1 MEYGPD
7 PPEWANRNRI
17 NMALFSQEF
26 GIDLGTYYTMIAEE
40 GVLLEREPTVVAIAI
55 DEQKIVELGQ
65 AAKEMFGR
73 VPDSLEIAHPLQHG
87 VIADYEI
94 TQKLLEHMIKKVTGP
109 IRLFHPRIIVSVP
122 YGVTS
127 VESRA
132 VQEAV
137 LEAGAREVF
146 LIEQPL
152 AAAIG
157 IDLPINTPTG
167 NMILNLG
174 GGATQAAVLAMFG
187 IVSAA
192 TLRKGGVDLDEAI
205 ATYVRRKYGL
215 IIAQPTAERIK
226 LEIGAAVPMNEKA
239 GIEVQGQDQVTG
251 LPQPLT
257 LTTGEIVEALK
268 DPLKEIVE
276 TARKVLE
283 KTPPELVSDIIDRG
297 IALSGGSALLPGM
310 EKLLTK
316 ELGVPTYLVDNPTT
330 CVVEGAS
337 RAFAPGIF
345 PKIRRNLIS

>member
-1 MEYGPD
+1 
-7 PPEWANRNRI
+7 
-17 NMALFSQEF
+17 MALFSQEF

-55 DEQKIVELGQ
+55 EEQKIVELGQ
-65 AAKEMFGR
+65 SAKEMFGR

-94 TQKLLEHMIKKVTGP
+94 TQKLLEYMIKEVTGP
-109 IRLFHPRIIVSVP
+109 IRLFHPRIMVSVP

-174 GGATQAAVLAMFG
+174 AGASQAAVLAMFG

-192 TLRKGGVDLDEAI
+192 TLRKGGIDLDEAI

-215 IIAQPTAERIK
+215 LIAQPTAERIK

-257 LTTGEIVEALK
+257 LTTGEIVEALQ
-268 DPLKEIVE
+268 DSLKEIVE

-297 IALSGGSALLPGM
+297 IALSGGTALLPGM

-345 PKIRRNLIS
+345 PKIRRNLIA

>member
-1 MEYGPD
+1 
-7 PPEWANRNRI
+7 
-17 NMALFSQEF
+17 MALFSQEF

-55 DEQKIVELGQ
+55 EEQKIVELGQ

-94 TQKLLEHMIKKVTGP
+94 TQKLLEYLIKEVTGP
-109 IRLFHPRIIVSVP
+109 IRLFHPRIMVSVP
-122 YGVTS
+122 FGVTS

-192 TLRKGGVDLDEAI
+192 TLRKGGADLDEAI
-205 ATYVRRKYGL
+205 STYVRRKYGL

-251 LPQPLT
+251 LPQALT
-257 LTTGEIVEALK
+257 LTTGEIVEALR

-297 IALSGGSALLPGM
+297 IALCGGSALLPGM

-345 PKIRRNLIS
+345 PKIRKNLIT

>member
-1 MEYGPD
+1 
-7 PPEWANRNRI
+7 
-17 NMALFSQEF
+17 MALFSQDF

-40 GVLLEREPTVVAIAI
+40 GVLLDRAPTVAAIAI
-55 DEQKIVELGQ
+55 DEQKIVEFGQ
-65 AAKEMFGR
+65 AAKDMYGR
-73 VPDSLEIAHPLQHG
+73 VPDSLEIAHPLRHG
-87 VIADYEI
+87 VIADFEV
-94 TQKLLEHMIKKVTGP
+94 TMKLLERMIKKVAGP
-109 IRLFHPRIIVSVP
+109 IRLFHPRIMVTVP

-137 LEAGAREVF
+137 LEAGAREVY
-146 LIEQPL
+146 LIPQPL

-167 NMILNLG
+167 NMIITMG
-174 GGATQAAVLAMFG
+174 GGATQAAVLAMYG
-187 IVSAA
+187 LVSAG
-192 TLRKGGVDLDEAI
+192 TLRKGGADLDEAI

-215 IIAQPTAERIK
+215 VIAQPTAERIK
-226 LEIGAAVPMNEKA
+226 LEIGAAVPMDNKA

-257 LTTGEIVEALK
+257 LTSDEVVEALQP
-268 DPLKEIVE
+268 PLKEIVE
-276 TARKVLE
+276 MTRKVLE

-310 EKLLTK
+310 EKFLTK

-345 PKIRRNLIS
+345 PKIRRSLIT

>member
-1 MEYGPD
+1 
-7 PPEWANRNRI
+7 
-17 NMALFSQEF
+17 MALFSQDF

-55 DEQKIVELGQ
+55 EEQKIVEIGQ
-65 AAKEMFGR
+65 SAKEMFGR

-94 TQKLLEHMIKKVTGP
+94 TQKLLEYMIREVTGP
-109 IRLFHPRIIVSVP
+109 IRLFHPRIMVSVP

-174 GGATQAAVLAMFG
+174 AGASQAAVLAMFG

-192 TLRKGGVDLDEAI
+192 TLRKGGFDLDEAI
-205 ATYVRRKYGL
+205 AIYVRRKYGL

-226 LEIGAAVPMNEKA
+226 LEIGAAVSMNEKA

-251 LPQPLT
+251 LPQPVT
-257 LTTGEIVEALK
+257 LTTGEIVEALQ

-297 IALSGGSALLPGM
+297 IALSGGTALLPGM

-345 PKIRRNLIS
+345 PKIRRNLIT

>member
-1 MEYGPD
+1 
-7 PPEWANRNRI
+7 
-17 NMALFSQEF
+17 MAFLSQDF

-40 GVLLEREPTVVAIAI
+40 GVLLERWPTVAAIAI
-55 DEQKIVELGQ
+55 DEQKIVEFGQ
-65 AAKEMFGR
+65 AAKDMYGR
-73 VPDSLEIAHPLQHG
+73 VPDTLEIAHPLKHG
-87 VIADYEI
+87 VIAEYEV
-94 TQKLLEHMIKKVTGP
+94 TMLLLERLIKKVTGAV
-109 IRLFHPRIIVSVP
+109 RLVRPRVMVTVP

-146 LIEQPL
+146 LIPQPL

-167 NMILNLG
+167 NMILNMG
-174 GGATQAAVLAMFG
+174 GGATQAAVLAMYG
-187 IVSAA
+187 IVSAG
-192 TLRKGGVDLDEAI
+192 TLRKGGADLDDAI

-226 LEIGAAVPMNEKA
+226 LEIGSAVPVEENN

-257 LTTGEIVEALK
+257 LNTGEIVEALRA
-268 DPLKEIVE
+268 PLKEIIE

-297 IALSGGSALLPGM
+297 IALSGGSALLPGI

-345 PKIRRNLIS
+345 PKIRRSLIA

>member
-1 MEYGPD
+1 
-7 PPEWANRNRI
+7 
-17 NMALFSQEF
+17 MALFSQEF

-55 DEQKIVELGQ
+55 DEQKIVEIGQ
-65 AAKEMFGR
+65 SAKEMFGR

-94 TQKLLEHMIKKVTGP
+94 TQKLLEYLIKEVTGP
-109 IRLFHPRIIVSVP
+109 IRLFHPRIMVSVP

-157 IDLPINTPTG
+157 IDLPINTRSG

-297 IALSGGSALLPGM
+297 IALSGGTALLPGM

>member
-1 MEYGPD
+1 
-7 PPEWANRNRI
+7 
-17 NMALFSQEF
+17 MALFSQDF

-40 GVLLEREPTVVAIAI
+40 GILLGREPTVVAIAI
-55 DEQKIVELGQ
+55 EEQKIVELGQ
-65 AAKEMFGR
+65 SAKEMFGR
-73 VPDSLEIAHPLQHG
+73 VPDTLEIAHPLQHG

-94 TQKLLEHMIKKVTGP
+94 TQKLLEYMIREVTGP
-109 IRLFHPRIIVSVP
+109 IRLFHPRIMVTVP

-152 AAAIG
+152 AGAIG

-174 GGATQAAVLAMFG
+174 GGASQAAVLAMYG

-226 LEIGAAVPMNEKA
+226 LEIGAAIPLDEKS

-257 LTTGEIVEALK
+257 LTTGEIVEALQA
-268 DPLKEIVE
+268 PLKEIVE

-297 IALSGGSALLPGM
+297 IALCGGTALLPGM
-310 EKLLTK
+310 EKYLTK

-337 RAFAPGIF
+337 KAFAPGLF

>member
-1 MEYGPD
+1 
-7 PPEWANRNRI
+7 
-17 NMALFSQEF
+17 MAFLSQDF

-40 GVLLEREPTVVAIAI
+40 GVLLERWPTVAAIAI
-55 DEQKIVELGQ
+55 DEQKIVEFGQ
-65 AAKEMFGR
+65 AAKDMYGR
-73 VPDSLEIAHPLQHG
+73 VPDTLEIAHPLKHG
-87 VIADYEI
+87 VIAEFEV
-94 TQKLLEHMIKKVTGP
+94 TMLLLDRLIKKVTGP
-109 IRLFHPRIIVSVP
+109 VRLVRPRVMVTVP

-146 LIEQPL
+146 LIPQPL

-167 NMILNLG
+167 NMIINMG

-187 IVSAA
+187 IVSAG
-192 TLRKGGVDLDEAI
+192 TLRKGGADLDDAI

-226 LEIGAAVPMNEKA
+226 LEIGSAVPVEENN

-257 LTTGEIVEALK
+257 LNTGEIVEALQ
-268 DPLKEIVE
+268 DPLKEIIE

-337 RAFAPGIF
+337 RAFSPGIF
-345 PKIRRNLIS
+345 PKIRRSLIT